1 MARARPVY
9 VPPPYQDAVEAGRL
23 ILRDDS
29 TASLRLAQLE
39 DREALQAFFEPLSP
53 ESRQTRF
60 FSLAM
65 PRRAWLEALCD
76 PSNPRRQRGQQADAG
91 VSDGRRGGQSRQIV
105 DAPLRVEPARSLKA
119 IPPAMLVSKPGDSTK
134 RAS

>member
-29 TASLRLAQLE
+29 TASLRLAQLD
-39 DREALQAFFEPLSP
+39 DREALQAFFERLSP
-53 ESRQTRF
+53 ESRQTDF

-91 VSDGRRGGQSRQIV
+91 VSDGRRGGQSRQNV
-105 DAPLRVEPARSLKA
+105 DARLRVEPAKSSRA
-119 IPPAMLVSKPGDSTK
+119 IPLAMPVSKPGGRDK